1 MDIDPQIIRK
11 IESFCAYQDRSSK
24 EIEIKLIQLGTLPN
38 QKMGVLIRLE
48 LNGFLDDERFA
59 KSFVR
64 GKFRQKRW
72 GINKIKNEL
81 KLKGIDEKL
90 IQLALQEIENEE
102 YNKTIANLAEK
113 KWLSLKDD
121 NLLKRR
127 DKVAKYLLSK
137 GYESKIVFE
146 LIKNLYL

>member
-1 MDIDPQIIRK
+1 
-11 IESFCAYQDRSSK
+11 
-24 EIEIKLIQLGTLPN
+24 
-38 QKMGVLIRLE
+38 MGVLIRLE